1 MNWKI
6 VSGSL
11 CLSWGILL
19 SAQQLTENLRRI
31 PGGIEIVEREN
42 AATSAFDPGQRLKT
56 GDQRVL
62 IDFMDLSSSKQ
73 SGKLK
78 TDPKTGSQE
87 GTIEVGREKLPFAY
101 TSRVEKSDEPASM
114 RRLVRDPVRRHRRGV
129 GKAAGLCGQR

>member
-19 SAQQLTENLRRI
+19 SAQQLTENLRLI

-42 AATSAFDPGQRLKT
+42 AATSAFDPRQRLKT

-87 GTIEVGREKLPFAY
+87 GTIEAGREKLPFFY
-101 TSRVEKSDEPASM
+101 TSHVK
-114 RRLVRDPVRRHRRGV
+114 
-129 GKAAGLCGQR
+129 KAAGGRCVSRFAFNGRKRER